1 MTPPRNHINN
11 IVTSLNNGQQQA
23 LDELFAQYY
32 RALVYFAMR
41 IIKNQEE
48 AEDIVIESF
57 SKLWNNRAKMASAQ
71 NIKGFLYL
79 TTRNACVDHLRAQR
93 KFRDIQKELQVLADP
108 IIENTDIDTTRAE
121 MIRHIYE
128 EMEKLPQQCRNIFKL
143 SVIKGLKSRDIAS
156 ELNISVSN
164 VTSQKSRALQL
175 LRTALVK
182 GMILFIVGMM

>member
-1 MTPPRNHINN
+1 MTSPCSHTN
-11 IVTSLNNGQQQA
+11 IVDSLNNGQQQA
-23 LDELFAQYY
+23 LDGLFTQYY

-57 SKLWNNRAKMASAQ
+57 SKLWNNRERMESVQ

-79 TTRNACVDHLRAQR
+79 TTRNACVDYLRTQR
-93 KFRDIQKELQVLADP
+93 KIRDIQKELQTLSDTVVQGID
-108 IIENTDIDTTRAE
+108 IEMTRAE
-121 MIRHIYE
+121 TLRHIYE
-128 EMEKLPQQCRNIFKL
+128 EMEKLPHQCRNIFKL
-143 SVIKGLKSRDIAS
+143 SVIRGLKSRDIAN

-164 VTSQKSRALQL
+164 VTSQKSRAIQL

-182 GMILFIVGMM
+182 RMIHFIIGII

>member
-1 MTPPRNHINN
+1 MTLSRNHTN
-11 IVTSLNNGQQQA
+11 IVDSLNNGRQQA

-57 SKLWNNRAKMASAQ
+57 SRLWDNRERMESVQ

-79 TTRNACVDHLRAQR
+79 TTRNACVDYLRAQ
-93 KFRDIQKELQVLADP
+93 KKIRDIQKELQFRSEPMVG
-108 IIENTDIDTTRAE
+108 DIDIETTRAE
-121 MIRHIYE
+121 TMRHIYE
-128 EMEKLPQQCRNIFKL
+128 EMEKLPQQCQHIFKL
-143 SVIKGLKSRDIAS
+143 SVIKGLKSRDIAR

-164 VTSQKSRALQL
+164 VTSQKSRAIRL

-182 GMILFIVGMM
+182 RMFYLILGIM

>member
-1 MTPPRNHINN
+1 MTSPGSHTN
-11 IVTSLNNGQQQA
+11 IVERLNNGQQQA
-23 LDELFAQYY
+23 LDRLFAQYY
-32 RALVYFAMR
+32 RSLVYFAMR

-57 SKLWNNRAKMASAQ
+57 SKLWNNRERMESVQ

-79 TTRNACVDHLRAQR
+79 TTRNACVDYLRAQT
-93 KFRDIQKELQVLADP
+93 KTRDIQKELRLLADP
-108 IIENTDIDTTRAE
+108 FIQDMDIETTRAE
-121 MIRHIYE
+121 TLRYIYE
-128 EMEKLPQQCRNIFKL
+128 EMEKLPYQCRNVFKL

-164 VTSQKSRALQL
+164 VTSQKSRAIQL

-182 GMILFIVGMM
+182 RMIHFIVGMM

>member
-1 MTPPRNHINN
+1 MTSPRNHTN
-11 IVTSLNNGQQQA
+11 IVDSLNNGQQQA
-23 LDELFAQYY
+23 LDGLFTQYY

-57 SKLWNNRAKMASAQ
+57 SRLWNNRERMESVQ

-79 TTRNACVDHLRAQR
+79 TTRNACVDYVRAQ
-93 KFRDIQKELQVLADP
+93 KKIRDIKKELQLLADP
-108 IIENTDIDTTRAE
+108 VMQDIDIETTRAE
-121 MIRHIYE
+121 TLRHIYE
-128 EMEKLPQQCRNIFKL
+128 EMEKLPQQCRNVFKL

-164 VTSQKSRALQL
+164 VTSQKSRAIRL

-182 GMILFIVGMM
+182 RVIHFFIGCGL